1 MKAWLPSLLRLS
13 LVVLLVAFVTN
24 PGWFAAAVEAADRE
38 RRAGD
43 LQSGQP
49 ADADA
54 RCICSTVLIATVA
67 ATIVAVAL
75 AILVTRP
82 AGAEFLPLSRSLV
95 NIGQTFPPVAVLALA
110 VPAVGFGEKPTLI
123 ALFLYGLLPIFENAL
138 TGLTT
143 LPANVMEA
151 ARGAGMTGWQRL
163 FKVELPLS
171 APIILGGIRLSVVIS
186 LATAT
191 IGSTVAA
198 KTLGEV
204 IIAGLLSNNLAFVL
218 QGGLIVAALAV
229 LIYDGLSAIERYTA
243 RRMGQGDDVAPPRI
257 AVGDPIPQRHFNRS
271 KRKAA
276 LEAAPPSAP
285 FGRKPGKNRTI
296 S

>member
-1 MKAWLPSLLRLS
+1 MRPTLPTLLRLAA
-13 LVVLLVAFVTN
+13 LVILVAFVAW
-24 PGWFAAAVEAADRE
+24 PEWFAPVFRPLTQNNA
-38 RRAGD
+38 
-43 LQSGQP
+43 P
-49 ADADA
+49 AIYNQGSLLTLTLTHL
-54 RCICSTVLIATVA
+54 RTVLIATVA
-67 ATIVAVAL
+67 ATIVAVGL

-82 AGAEFLPLSRSLV
+82 IGVEFLPLSRSLV

-143 LPANVMEA
+143 LPQPVTEA
-151 ARGAGMTGWQRL
+151 ARGVGMTGWQRL
-163 FKVELPLS
+163 IKVELPL
-171 APIILGGIRLSVVIS
+171 ALPVILAGIRLSVVIS

-218 QGGLIVAALAV
+218 QGGLIVGILAV
-229 LIYDGLSAIERYTA
+229 LTYDGLSALEALVA
-243 RRMGQGDDVAPPRI
+243 RRAGVST
-257 AVGDPIPQRHFNRS
+257 AVG
-271 KRKAA
+271 
-276 LEAAPPSAP
+276 E
-285 FGRKPGKNRTI
+285 
-296 S
+296 